1 MSGEPMSQNNSFIR
15 GLKQACVD
23 VVEGAGLYK
32 TWGFLAYQD
41 VVARYRR
48 SLFGPFWIS
57 AGMLTTAAALALVF
71 STIFRTSLTEFLP
84 FVVSGLVVFTFIG
97 VPFTEGGDVYLQAAS
112 TIKAYP
118 LPYSFHIFRLVA
130 RNIVVLGHNLIVFA
144 AVKLIFAHNLIIHPQ
159 VVLGLILTSVFVSA
173 ASLVLGVIGARFKD
187 VRLLVPFLWT
197 IVFYLTPVIWKTSAI
212 LPSDPRTFIFHYNP
226 FYYLLVTVRDPLLG
240 IFVPWHMFGV
250 ALLIDIATV
259 GIAITALGTFRKR
272 IALWV

>member
-1 MSGEPMSQNNSFIR
+1 MSQNNSFIGR
-15 GLKQACVD
+15 LQEACID
-23 VVEGAGLYK
+23 IFNGAKLYK

-71 STIFRTSLTEFLP
+71 STIFRVPLTEFLP
-84 FVVSGLVVFTFIG
+84 FVVAGLVVFTFIG
-97 VPFTEGGDVYLQAAS
+97 VPFNEGGDVYLQAAS

-118 LPYSFHIFRLVA
+118 LPYSFHIYRLFA
-130 RNIVVLGHNLIVFA
+130 RNIVVLGHNLVVFA
-144 AVKLIFAHNLIIHPQ
+144 AVKLIFAHNLIINPQ
-159 VVLGLILTSVFVSA
+159 VVLGLVLTSVFVSA

-197 IVFYLTPVIWKTSAI
+197 IVFYLTPVIWKTTSI
-212 LPSDPRTFIFHYNP
+212 HPDDPRTFIFHYNP

-250 ALLIDIATV
+250 ALSINVVTV
-259 GIAITALGTFRKR
+259 LIAIVALGMFRKR